1 MYYLRERERERER
14 ERREKRERERERERL
29 TDFYFIA
36 KSYSVIDAIDFFLL
50 SASHEN

>member
-14 ERREKRERERERERL
+14 ERRKKRERL

-36 KSYSVIDAIDFFLL
+36 KSYSVIDTIDFFLL